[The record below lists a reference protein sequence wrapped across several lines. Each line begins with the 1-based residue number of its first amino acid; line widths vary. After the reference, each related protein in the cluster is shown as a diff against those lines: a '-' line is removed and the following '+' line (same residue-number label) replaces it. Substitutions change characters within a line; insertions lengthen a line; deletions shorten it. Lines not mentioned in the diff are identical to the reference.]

1 MAIGEGT
8 LLGRYRL
15 VKRAGRGGMSEVWQA
30 EDTTLHRSVAVK
42 VILDPVAQDASFS
55 ERFLREARLVAGL
68 QHPNILPVFDF
79 GTADVEGRQVSY
91 LVMPLVGGGSLKERI
106 LGPVPFPTAIG
117 WLMAVARAL
126 DHSHGHGI
134 LHRDVK
140 PGNVLID
147 SSGTPMLAD
156 FGLARSA
163 ESASGLTTTGAVLGT
178 PLYMAPEQA
187 EGKPLDGRADQ
198 YALGIIAFEMLTGR
212 VPFHADSPLAV
223 LHQHVAVPPEAVSK
237 NRPDIPATA
246 DEVLVRALAKK
257 AAARFPSCTAFVTA
271 LASALGVTRD
281 SDSFP
286 PHPPAPLVPAAPLGG
301 SSDEED
307 TVVSGPAAAVSD
319 RRTPPPLP
327 LAAPASPT
335 SEGSASRT
343 VLLCTLALLA
353 LAVLALA
360 GYLLFVR
367 PHGTTFLEARHFRA
381 PAATV
386 VPPTPVVPT
395 TVSLAPDV
403 RAPDIMANP
412 AAPTISAFP
421 DRRSDAVPGPGSG
434 AVPSIPSVASR
445 RAPVPEP
452 DLERPSLHSRSE
464 LAAAWASLDPSR
476 RPGKRLL
483 RGDFVDAMGEARR
496 ALQRAPGKETDFL
509 MAYSRAGVVFADGND
524 GEAWQLL
531 QRAFSDPPASPLDGR
546 KLVFARELLA
556 SRGSLPGNDSRWIL
570 GIALFDVRGDLREE
584 LGKASRR
591 APRNPAIAYASALD
605 ALDKGLWQEAR
616 RDARRACDFGLREGC
631 TLLPGLR

>member
-1 MAIGEGT
+1 MAFGAGT

-42 VILDPVAQDASFS
+42 VILDPAAQDASFS

-79 GTADVEGRQVSY
+79 GTADVEGRQISY

-106 LGPVPFPTAIG
+106 IGPVPFPTAIG

-126 DHSHGHGI
+126 DHSHDHGI

-156 FGLARSA
+156 FGLARST

-237 NRPDIPATA
+237 YRPDISGTA
-246 DEVLVRALAKK
+246 DEVLVRALAKSP
-257 AAARFPSCTAFVTA
+257 AARFSSCTAFVTS
-271 LASALGVTRD
+271 LASALGVTPN
-281 SDSFP
+281 SGSFP
-286 PHPPAPLVPAAPLGG
+286 PYPPAPVGPVPVLHDP
-301 SSDEED
+301 SDEEA

-319 RRTPPPLP
+319 RRSPPPPP
-327 LAAPASPT
+327 LAAPALPT
-335 SEGSASRT
+335 TEGTTSHT
-343 VLLCTLALLA
+343 VLLSILALFA
-353 LAVLALA
+353 LAVLALV

-367 PHGTTFLEARHFRA
+367 PHGATFRDAIPLHA
-381 PAATV
+381 PTESV
-386 VPPTPVVPT
+386 TPPTPAARTKVP
-395 TVSLAPDV
+395 VSKDV
-403 RAPDIMANP
+403 RTPDITASP
-412 AAPTISAFP
+412 TAALEASPG
-421 DRRSDAVPGPGSG
+421 RVPVSGPK
-434 AVPSIPSVASR
+434 
-445 RAPVPEP
+445 
-452 DLERPSLHSRSE
+452 LERPSPRSRSE
-464 LAAAWASLDPSR
+464 LAAAWASLDPSG
-476 RPGKRLL
+476 RPDKRLL
-483 RGDFVDAMGEARR
+483 RSDFVDARGEAQR
-496 ALQRAPGKETDFL
+496 ALLRAPDKEADCL
-509 MAYSRAGVVFADGND
+509 AAYSGAGVAFADGND
-524 GEAWQLL
+524 GEAWLL
-531 QRAFSDPPASPLDGR
+531 LLRAFSDPTPFALSGR
-546 KLVFARELLA
+546 KLEFARELLA
-556 SRGSLPGNDSRWIL
+556 SRGSVPGEDSHWIL
-570 GIALFDVRGDLREE
+570 GVALFDVRGDLREE

-591 APRNPAIAYASALD
+591 APRNPMIAYASALD
-605 ALDKGLWQEAR
+605 SLDKRRWQEAR
-616 RDARRACDFGLREGC
+616 RDARRACDFGLREAC

>member
-1 MAIGEGT
+1 MPIGEGT

-79 GTADVEGRQVSY
+79 GTADVEGRQISY

-106 LGPVPFPTAIG
+106 IGPVPFPTAIG

-246 DEVLVRALAKK
+246 DEVLVRALAKS

-271 LASALGVTRD
+271 LASALGVSRD

-286 PHPPAPLVPAAPLGG
+286 PHSPAPLVAAAALGG
-301 SSDEED
+301 SSDEEA

-319 RRTPPPLP
+319 HRTPPPLP
-327 LAAPASPT
+327 LAAPASST
-335 SEGSASRT
+335 SEESASRT
-343 VLLCTLALLA
+343 VLLCALAVFA
-353 LAVLALA
+353 LAVLSLA

-367 PHGTTFLEARHFRA
+367 PHGTTFIEALRFRA
-381 PAATV
+381 PVATV
-386 VPPTPVVPT
+386 VPPAPVAPA
-395 TVSLAPDV
+395 TVSPAPNV
-403 RAPDIMANP
+403 RAPDITVSRP
-412 AAPTISAFP
+412 APTVSAHP
-421 DRRSDAVPGPGSG
+421 DRRSEAVPGPGSG
-434 AVPSIPSVASR
+434 AGPPNSSAASGR
-445 RAPVPEP
+445 VPEP
-452 DLERPSLHSRSE
+452 SLERPSLHSRSE

-483 RGDFVDAMGEARR
+483 RGDFIDAMSEARR
-496 ALQRAPGKETDFL
+496 AVQRAPGKETDFL
-509 MAYSRAGVVFADGND
+509 VAYSRAGVAFADGND
-524 GEAWQLL
+524 REAWQLL
-531 QRAFSDPPASPLDGR
+531 QRALSDPPASPLDGR
-546 KLVFARELLA
+546 KLAFARELLA

-570 GIALFDVRGDLREE
+570 GVALSDVRGDLREE